1 MEINACKNVKLN
13 VKMYSN
19 DDLYEIEEFD
29 CEVNQN
35 ILVVTSKICVTID
48 NTNVRLVFEV
58 KSNIDLDQIDKSTY
72 INLPI
77 DEYKFI
83 DSNVNPKWIETIAT
97 IIDASHYSSVLCIE
111 DYKLP
116 YYIKKDPSIL
126 DNLILL
132 IDKANEDLAKYYKKH
147 YKEELDKEDYA
158 KYDKNDLDS
167 VLDAYYDVVDRE
179 THDGIITKRFCRGMR
194 AVDPDIADKIMTSLQ
209 KIVQEEWD
217 PCIEDGLEDV
227 LADNITI
234 FIEF

>member
-1 MEINACKNVKLN
+1 MEINARKNVKLN
-13 VKMYSN
+13 VRMSSN
-19 DDLYEIEEFD
+19 DDLYEVEEFD

-35 ILVVTSKICVTID
+35 ILVVTSKICVAID
-48 NTNVRLVFEV
+48 NTDIRLVFEV

-83 DSNVNPKWIETIAT
+83 SSNVNPKNLEDIDKIIA
-97 IIDASHYSSVLCIE
+97 ASYYSSVLCIE
-111 DYKLP
+111 DDELP

-126 DNLILL
+126 DNMILL
-132 IDKANEDLAKYYKKH
+132 IDKANEDH
-147 YKEELDKEDYA
+147 TE
-158 KYDKNDLDS
+158 YDKNDLDS
-167 VLDAYYDVVDRE
+167 VFDAYYDIVDGE
-179 THDGIITKRFCRGMR
+179 TYDGTITKWFYRGMKD
-194 AVDPDIADKIMTSLQ
+194 VDPVIADKIMTSLQ

-217 PCIEDGLEDV
+217 PDITDGLEDV

>member
-1 MEINACKNVKLN
+1 MEINARKNVKLN
-13 VKMYSN
+13 VKMGSN
-19 DDLYEIEEFD
+19 DDLYEVEDFD

-35 ILVVTSKICVTID
+35 ILVVTSKIRVTIY
-48 NTNVRLVFEV
+48 NTDVDLVFEV

-83 DSNVNPKWIETIAT
+83 SSNVNPKNLEDIDRIIA
-97 IIDASHYSSVLCIE
+97 ASYESSVLCIG
-111 DYKLP
+111 DYELP

-126 DNLILL
+126 DNMILL
-132 IDKANEDLAKYYKKH
+132 IDKANEDH
-147 YKEELDKEDYA
+147 VE
-158 KYDKNDLDS
+158 YDKNDLDS
-167 VLDAYYDVVDRE
+167 VFDAYYDIVDGE
-179 THDGIITKRFCRGMR
+179 TSDGTITKWFYSGMKD
-194 AVDPDIADKIMTSLQ
+194 VDPIIADKIMTSLQ

-217 PCIEDGLEDV
+217 PDITDGLEDV